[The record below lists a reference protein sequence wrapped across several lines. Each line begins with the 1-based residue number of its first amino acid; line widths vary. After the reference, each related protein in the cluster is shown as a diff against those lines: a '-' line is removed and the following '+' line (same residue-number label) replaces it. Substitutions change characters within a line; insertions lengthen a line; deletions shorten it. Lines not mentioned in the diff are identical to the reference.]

1 VTAADASTE
10 PATGPTTDD
19 VVYRQTAWEPP
30 PGSTEVL
37 LVRHGASEAIRPGDR
52 FPIVDGHGDPALAP
66 EGEAQARAVA
76 DRLAG
81 ERIDAVYTSGLRRTV
96 QTAAPLVA
104 RLGLE
109 PVVAPGLREVRLG
122 EWEGG
127 LFRQRVAENGPV
139 AQRLW
144 AEERWDVIPG
154 AETNAELAARVGA
167 ALAEIVEAHPAGRV
181 AVFVHGGVIGA
192 ALATATGS
200 RPFAFLGADN
210 GSISHLVV
218 IAGRWVV
225 RRFNDTSHLE
235 AALTEAPEPPA
246 A

>member
-1 VTAADASTE
+1 VTASDAT
-10 PATGPTTDD
+10 APTSDTTL
-19 VVYRQTAWEPP
+19 YRQTAWEAP

-37 LVRHGASEAIRPGDR
+37 LVRHGASEPIRPGDR

-66 EGEAQARAVA
+66 EGEVQALAVA

-81 ERIDAVYTSGLRRTV
+81 ERIDALYTSGLRRTV
-96 QTAAPLVA
+96 QTAAPLA
-104 RLGLE
+104 GRLGIE
-109 PVVAPGLREVRLG
+109 PGVSPGLREVKLG

-127 LFRQRVAENGPV
+127 LFRQRVAENGPI

-144 AEERWDVIPG
+144 TEERWDVIPG
-154 AETNAELAARVGA
+154 AETNDELAARVAA
-167 ALAEIVEAHPAGRV
+167 ALDEIVAAHPAGRV

-192 ALATATGS
+192 ALANATGS

-235 AALTEAPEPPA
+235 RKLTETSEPPA